1 MLGTYTI
8 HGSFPISA
16 MMAQELCKS
25 RQECWNGRTLED
37 LVVSIAWAKL
47 YPVKEV
53 VINKV
58 QATKLYP
65 PPSSFPWTLS
75 RLQPN
80 TNFWTPMTRGW
91 RVGSFI
97 HPLSKNSLR
106 MTKGAG
112 FWGYL
117 NEQNRLEALLLKK

>member
-1 MLGTYTI
+1 M
-8 HGSFPISA
+8 
-16 MMAQELCKS
+16 
-25 RQECWNGRTLED
+25 ED
-37 LVVSIAWAKL
+37 LVVSIPWAKV

-58 QATKLYP
+58 QARKLYP

-75 RLQPN
+75 CLQPN
-80 TNFWTPMTRGW
+80 TMTRGW

-117 NEQNRLEALLLKK
+117 NEQNRLEALVLKK